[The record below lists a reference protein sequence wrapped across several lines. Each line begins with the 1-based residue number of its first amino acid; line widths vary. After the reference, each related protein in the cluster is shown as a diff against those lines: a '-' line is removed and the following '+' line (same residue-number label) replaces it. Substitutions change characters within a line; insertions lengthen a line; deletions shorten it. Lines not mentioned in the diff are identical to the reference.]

1 MKNLMQSWLIQNI
14 NLVYRWGGSN
24 SVTGYDCSG
33 LAQEFLVSFG
43 SHPDNGKTDHTAQ
56 ALYNYFS
63 KNQTA
68 KENFYDTGALVF
80 FGPSKTN
87 ISHVGILLNDRL
99 MVEAGGGGSRTL
111 TVDDAIKQ
119 NAFTRVRP
127 ITNRKD
133 LQAVLMPNNILKYL

>member
-1 MKNLMQSWLIQNI
+1 MQSWLIQNI
-14 NLVYRWGGSN
+14 NRPYLWGGDDPIK
-24 SVTGYDCSG
+24 GYDCSG
-33 LAQEFLVSFG
+33 LAQEFLKAFG
-43 SHPDNGKTDHTAQ
+43 AHPDNKIDYTAQ

-68 KENFYDTGALVF
+68 KENIYEVGALIF
-80 FGPSKTN
+80 FGPSKTSIN
-87 ISHVGILLNDRL
+87 HVGILLNDRL
-99 MVEAGGGGSRTL
+99 MAEAGGGGSRTL